1 MGFKLGAKTGFSRT
15 MNMKSKFN
23 KDNDASVPGVPV
35 IRKSD
40 LAPGVA
46 AEANM
51 DGSIFISDKIEPGSD
66 AETKILIHEMKHI
79 NDMKMGKL
87 EYADDYLKWEGTKY
101 PRENGKIKYNGKW
114 KPEGSKFFPWEQH

>member
-23 KDNDASVPGVPV
+23 KDTDASVPGVPV

-46 AEANM
+46 GEANM
-51 DGSIFISDKIEPGSD
+51 DGSIYISDKIKPGSK

-79 NDMKMGKL
+79 NDMKMGRL
-87 EYADDYLKWEGTKY
+87 AYTDEYLKWDGTKY
-101 PRENGKIKYNGKW
+101 PRQNGKILYNGKW
-114 KPEGSKFFPWEQH
+114 KPEGSKHFPWEKH